1 MSLTGAV
8 TKGWEKGRFND
19 PYMRDSMQDFGIM
32 TDTLECCVNWSNM
45 NRSTPMSEKVLQIPA
60 EHDLH
65 DPPLAR
71 LSPRGEPLFHLH
83 RQDE

>member
-1 MSLTGAV
+1 MTGLV

-45 NRSTPMSEKVLQIPA
+45 EQVYEDVRKFCKIPS

-65 DPPLAR
+65 DPPYRTLIPKAR
-71 LSPRGEPLFHLH
+71 TSISSSSPK
-83 RQDE
+83 